1 MIKYIISTIILVSIF
16 TACAKNEPLYT
27 TQVYKN
33 IQNDYILN
41 ASKKVFLLADNRFR
55 IDSQANSVTAS
66 RAVAKFR
73 VYYADLEINN
83 IYLTT
88 KTDNDT
94 VIAKLKITHKKDYF
108 EKEELITNNEEHQLI
123 WDRINYIL
131 GLNKTWPSCLDHNL
145 KLNYTGIL
153 CDRIYNQNNKVKKSD
168 IIIPKA
174 PIKKDTLNDDDLLID
189 IKLDDMS
196 VLDVQESIDINTTNE
211 DQNSSEFIDLEEL
224 DDIKVQDINKTIKI

>member
-1 MIKYIISTIILVSIF
+1 MIKYIISTIILISIF

-55 IDSQANSVTAS
+55 IDSQSNSVKAS
-66 RAVAKFR
+66 RAITKFKIYR
-73 VYYADLEINN
+73 ADLEINN
-83 IYLTT
+83 IYLST

-108 EKEELITNNEEHQLI
+108 EKEELITNSAEHQFI

-131 GLNKTWPSCLDHNL
+131 GLNKTWPSCLAHNL
-145 KLNYTGIL
+145 KLNYDSVL

-168 IIIPKA
+168 ILVPKP
-174 PIKKDTLNDDDLLID
+174 PIKKKELKEEDSIKD
-189 IKLDDMS
+189 IKLEDMS
-196 VLDVQESIDINTTNE
+196 VLDVQENVDINTTNE
-211 DQNSSEFIDLEEL
+211 DQNSSEFLGLEAL
-224 DDIKVQDINKTIKI
+224 DDLKVKDSNQTIKR